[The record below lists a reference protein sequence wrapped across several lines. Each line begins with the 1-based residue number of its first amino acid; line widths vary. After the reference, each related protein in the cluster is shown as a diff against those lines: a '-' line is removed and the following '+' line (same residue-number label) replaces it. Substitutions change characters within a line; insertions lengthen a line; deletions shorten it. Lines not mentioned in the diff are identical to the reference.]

1 MTVQDDL
8 PALFPD
14 ASPEQLDR
22 IWRATERLHPAGW
35 MASVHH
41 VTSPIGKTGSL
52 GLLLGTIPLG
62 EDPDD
67 PVELELYVS
76 REAQPAERAV
86 SATLGVSCWCR
97 QDHNMHYL
105 RDVEMTTTSSEELT
119 TALETIID
127 LMVQWRGTVS
137 RDPEWWRA
145 EAGLPLRRP

>member
-1 MTVQDDL
+1 MLEDL

-22 IWRATERLHPAGW
+22 IQHAIERLHPAAW
-35 MASVHH
+35 SRFVQH
-41 VTSPIGKTGSL
+41 VTPPIGETGSR
-52 GLLLGTIPLG
+52 GLLVGTILLG

-67 PVELELYVS
+67 QVELELYVS
-76 REAQPAERAV
+76 REAGPAQRVV
-86 SATLGVSCWCR
+86 SATVGVWCWCP
-97 QDHNMHYL
+97 QDHNMHYV
-105 RDVEMTTTSSEELT
+105 RDVETTTTSPEELT

-145 EAGLPLRRP
+145 EEGLPLKRR